1 LAAGPSD
8 LVRHFREAFA
18 ADPSAAFRDW
28 YRAQEELRDAGDD
41 PRARALADD
50 LWEIFPALS
59 FPSPEARARF
69 LHNLAVFLG
78 SPGPAENLSR
88 ARQSFSEAL
97 AAFEATGDAGWE
109 ARVLHNFAT
118 ALSNLGKTPAD
129 LEESVTL
136 FGRALSWRN
145 AEREIARGVTL
156 HNLGLA
162 LRRLAELDPSRRT
175 GALEESCR
183 ALAEAASIRS
193 RHGLEE
199 GRARSLFHRGISLL
213 RLSEGSTDADPE
225 ARRCLEEAAR
235 EFDRLSKA
243 DSASAARG
251 LLASFPERSE
261 GERG

>member
-1 LAAGPSD
+1 MTEGAAQ

-18 ADPSAAFRDW
+18 ADPAAAFRDW
-28 YRAQEELRDAGDD
+28 YRAQEELRDAGDES
-41 PRARALADD
+41 RARALADD
-50 LWEIFPALS
+50 LWEALPALT

-78 SPGPAENLSR
+78 SPGPAENLPR
-88 ARQSFSEAL
+88 ARGSFSEAL
-97 AAFEATGDAGWE
+97 AIFEAAGDGGWE

-129 LEESVTL
+129 LEESVAL

-175 GALEESCR
+175 AALEDSCR
-183 ALAEAASIRS
+183 ALEEAASIRT

-199 GRARSLFHRGISLL
+199 GRARSLFHQGISLL
-213 RLSEGSTDADPE
+213 RLSAGSAREADGA

-235 EFDRLSKA
+235 EFDRLSKP

-251 LLASFPERSE
+251 LLASLSEPEREE
-261 GERG
+261 G